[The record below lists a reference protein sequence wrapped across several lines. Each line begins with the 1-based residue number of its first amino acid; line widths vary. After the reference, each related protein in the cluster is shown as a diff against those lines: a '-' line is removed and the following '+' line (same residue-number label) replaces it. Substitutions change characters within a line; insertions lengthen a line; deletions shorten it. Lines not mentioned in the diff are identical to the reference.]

1 MSVRKLDNS
10 KWICDFYADGRDSKR
25 IRKTFATRG
34 EAMRFEREKLAAVGN
49 DILDTAPAE
58 AAARRL
64 SELVQDWYDL
74 HGRSLSDGDARLK
87 KLQALC
93 ENLGDPDAH
102 IIDQEMFANYR
113 QKRLAGEFSA
123 KPKHGMVKLPK
134 EATVNREHAYLRA
147 VFNELKRLGHWKQPN
162 PLDGVRLFRE
172 SENELTF
179 LYEEDIKLLLREC
192 DSSGNKDL
200 GIIVRICLA
209 TGARWSEAEQL
220 KQAQVMPYK
229 ITYIN
234 TKSKKNRTV
243 PISKELHGL
252 IPKRKGRLFTNAYD
266 AFGQA
271 IDRSKLV
278 LPTGQLTHVLRHTF
292 ASHFMM
298 NGGNILVLQQILG
311 HSTIQMT
318 MRYSHFAPDHLD
330 AAVNLNPFDRIINQ
344 KNLGLDS
351 YE

>member
-1 MSVRKLDNS
+1 MAVRKLPNG
-10 KWICDFYADGRDSKR
+10 KWVCDFYSDGRDSKR
-25 IRKTFATRG
+25 VRKTFVTRG
-34 EAMRFEREKLAAVGN
+34 EALRFEREQLAQRGDL
-49 DILDTAPAE
+49 DIDYTPAE
-58 AAARRL
+58 TAAQRL
-64 SELVQDWYDL
+64 KTLVGQWYEL
-74 HGRSLSDGDARLK
+74 HGRSLSDGKARLD
-87 KLQALC
+87 KLNILC
-93 ENLGDPDAH
+93 DNLGDPAVADF
-102 IIDQEMFANYR
+102 DREVFANYR
-113 QKRLAGEFSA
+113 KQRLAGEFSP
-123 KPKHGMVKLPK
+123 KPKHGIVKPPK

-147 VFNELKRLGHWKQPN
+147 VFNELKRLGHWNHEN
-162 PLDGVRLFRE
+162 PLDGIRLFRE

-179 LYEEDIKLLLREC
+179 LYEDDIKRLLHEC
-192 DSSGNKDL
+192 DNSSNKDL

-220 KQAQVMPYK
+220 RQAQVMPNK

-243 PISKELHGL
+243 PISAELHKL
-252 IPKRKGRLFTNAYD
+252 IPKTKGRLFANAYD

-271 IDRSKLV
+271 IDRAKLV

-318 MRYSHFAPDHLD
+318 MRYSHFAPDHLE
-330 AAVNLNPFDRIINQ
+330 AAVSLNPYDRLNKQ
-344 KNLGLDS
+344 ALR
-351 YE
+351 

>member
-1 MSVRKLDNS
+1 MAVRKAVNG
-10 KWICDFYADGRDSKR
+10 KWICDFYPGGREGKR
-25 IRKTFATRG
+25 VRKTFVTRG
-34 EAMRFEREKLAAVGN
+34 EALRYEREQLAKIASDLV
-49 DILDTAPAE
+49 DTTRAE
-58 AAARRL
+58 AAARPL
-64 SELVQDWYDL
+64 SSLVKDWYDL
-74 HGRSLSDGDARLK
+74 HGRSLSDGEARQR
-87 KLQALC
+87 KLETLC
-93 ENLGDPDAH
+93 QNLGDPDALSFN
-102 IIDQEMFANYR
+102 QEMFATYR
-113 QKRLAGEFSA
+113 QKRLAGEFSP
-123 KPKHGMVKLPK
+123 KPKRGSQKLPK

-147 VFNELKRLGHWKQPN
+147 VFNELKRLGHWKTAN

-200 GIIVRICLA
+200 GVIVRICLA

-271 IDRSKLV
+271 IERTKLV
-278 LPTGQLTHVLRHTF
+278 LPTGQLTHVLRHSF

-330 AAVNLNPFDRIINQ
+330 AAVNLNPFDRIFLIN
-344 KNLGLDS
+344 
-351 YE
+351 